1 LGIALTYEK
10 RAYKLNS
17 KAQNSLCHV
26 KIGFRIL
33 TTIITITT
41 IIKKEWKMLK
51 YFLIILIFVLLFVLE
66 VPQLIKRKEMKELVV
81 FSLLMLIGL
90 ALSILTIIRSFI

>member
-1 LGIALTYEK
+1 
-10 RAYKLNS
+10 
-17 KAQNSLCHV
+17 
-26 KIGFRIL
+26 
-33 TTIITITT
+33 
-41 IIKKEWKMLK
+41 MLK